1 MGFVAIFVVTVVVN
15 DVVEHDV
22 VVAAVVN
29 GVVVA
34 VFIVSLKAAKYFV
47 VVMLIQKWLTRSFSW
62 LVDFKRLRR
71 KNVHVKLIVYLNNCS
86 NLNT

>member
-15 DVVEHDV
+15 DVVVVVVVVNCVVVHDV
-22 VVAAVVN
+22 D
-29 GVVVA
+29 VA

-71 KNVHVKLIVYLNNCS
+71 KNVQVKS
-86 NLNT
+86 K

>member
-15 DVVEHDV
+15 DVVVHDV

-71 KNVHVKLIVYLNNCS
+71 KNVQVKS
-86 NLNT
+86 K